1 MSEYDIAI
9 VGGGVVGTTFACA
22 LKDSGFRVA
31 LIEAELKSQAVSR
44 AQAYSISLLSSRI
57 FEGMEIWQQIR
68 PQVETYKKVRLS
80 DADSPAAVQFA
91 PQDIGTET
99 LGYVAEHRVL
109 ITALQG
115 LLQTCSN
122 VDLFCPA
129 KVVKT
134 EYRSDDAVLDV
145 MLDGEVKQIRSRLV
159 VAADGSRSP
168 LRQQAGIKTF
178 GWQYW
183 QACVVATL
191 KLDAPH
197 NNTAYEWFWHTGPSG
212 ILPLPDNRCRIVWTA
227 SRSDAEK
234 LLAMDDRT
242 FIETFKSRYGNHFG
256 TPEIEGDRYLFPI
269 QLMHSREYVRSQLAL
284 IGDAA
289 HSCHPLGGQ
298 GINMGIRDA
307 AALAQVLKTARERG
321 ENIASLRVLK
331 RYERWRQWEN
341 LIILSITDLLNRT
354 FSNQIFPIVQ
364 LRRFSLWFLRNI
376 QPVRSLVFRIMSG
389 LTGRTPQL
397 AQR

>member
-22 LKDSGFRVA
+22 LKESGFQVA
-31 LIEAELKSQAVSR
+31 LIEAELTSQAVSR
-44 AQAYSISLLSSRI
+44 AQAYSISLLSSRV
-57 FEGMEIWQQIR
+57 FEGMGVWQHIR
-68 PQVETYKKVRLS
+68 PHVETYQKVHLS
-80 DADSPAAVQFA
+80 DANSPQTVQFA
-91 PQDIGTET
+91 PHDIGTET

-109 ITALQG
+109 ITALQA

-134 EYRSDDAVLDV
+134 EYYSDNAVLDV

-191 KLDAPH
+191 KLEVPH

-227 SRSDAEK
+227 SHSEAK
-234 LLAMDDRT
+234 ALLAMNDRA
-242 FIETFKSRYGNHFG
+242 FIEAFKQRYGAHFG

-307 AALAQVLKTARERG
+307 AALAQVLQTARQRG
-321 ENIASLRVLK
+321 EDIASLRVLK

-354 FSNQIFPIVQ
+354 FSNQIVPIVQ
-364 LRRFSLWFLRNI
+364 LRRLSLWFLRNI
-376 QPVRSLVFRIMSG
+376 QPIRSLVFRTMSG
-389 LTGRTPQL
+389 LTGRAPQL